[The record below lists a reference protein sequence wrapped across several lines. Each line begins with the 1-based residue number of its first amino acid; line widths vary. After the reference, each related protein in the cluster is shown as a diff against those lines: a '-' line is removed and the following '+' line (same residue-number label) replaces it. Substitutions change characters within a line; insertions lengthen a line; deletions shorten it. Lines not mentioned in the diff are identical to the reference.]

1 MSHLID
7 WREDVL
13 DKPRPTFMGRI
24 CGSIR
29 IAAMLGVVLT
39 GFVCFLVLR
48 LIERPIHGITRPWT
62 PAITKI
68 VCRLSA
74 ALLGIKIIRTGRPMR
89 GRGAMVANHG
99 SWLDI
104 FTLNACARLYFV
116 SKADVARW
124 PGIGMLARATGTLFI
139 ERKGTE
145 AKNQQNL
152 LQHRLRI
159 GHKLMFFPEG
169 TSTDTRRILPF
180 KSTLFA
186 AFYGDGLED
195 VVKVQPVTVVYTAPP
210 GTDSRF
216 YGWWGG
222 ASFGAHL
229 WQVASGP
236 KGGSCH
242 ITFHEAVAVNEIG
255 NRKQL
260 AAYCE
265 EKIRSAHPLLEQD

>member
-7 WREDVL
+7 WHEDVL
-13 DKPRPTFMGRI
+13 DKPRPTLMGRVGG
-24 CGSIR
+24 CFR
-29 IAAMLGVVLT
+29 IAAMLVVVLT
-39 GFVCFLVLR
+39 GFVIFLALR

-74 ALLGIKIIRTGRPMR
+74 AILGIKITRSGRPMR

-124 PGIGMLARATGTLFI
+124 PGIGLLARATGTLFI

-195 VVKVQPVTVVYTAPP
+195 VVKVQPVTVVYRAPP
-210 GTDSRF
+210 GTDPRF

-242 ITFHEAVAVNEIG
+242 IIFHEPVAVNEIG

-260 AAYCE
+260 SAYCE
-265 EKIRSAHPLLEQD
+265 AKIRSAHPLLEQD